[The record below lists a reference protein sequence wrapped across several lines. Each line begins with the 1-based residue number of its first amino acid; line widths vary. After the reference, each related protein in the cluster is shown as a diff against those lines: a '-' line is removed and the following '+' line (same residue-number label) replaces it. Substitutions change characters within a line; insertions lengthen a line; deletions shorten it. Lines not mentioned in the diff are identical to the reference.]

1 MFRASV
7 CFCCCIVF
15 RIAHVLYITS
25 RIRFV
30 CFVCTGPARIS
41 SAVSPSLLLLPYPG
55 TRSVGNVLQYTTSW
69 HCIPIF
75 IYLASSFRHGRLDVS
90 PSALLGWVAQMTFDG
105 KLVKHRCANQCPP
118 HLFVC
123 VRACSTDVLIVLRPM
138 AQRSPTFHLRFRLS
152 KASPQEHRSTR
163 SHREASQLSPRT
175 PPKEGRARCIE
186 ALSAM
191 SGGCRLR
198 L

>member
-1 MFRASV
+1 MFLYAFAAVLFFASHTY
-7 CFCCCIVF
+7 CISRPVF
-15 RIAHVLYITS
+15 VSFVLY
-25 RIRFV
+25 
-30 CFVCTGPARIS
+30 AR
-41 SAVSPSLLLLPYPG
+41 APHEFHQQFPLPYPG

-75 IYLASSFRHGRLDVS
+75 VYLASSFRHGRLDVS